1 MYCERAVRPIRNG
14 RNRAP
19 CYCCRMRA
27 NYVLDQWN
35 SPYWVRHKCGS
46 GRVTVFIYS
55 FGPNRQRDSSE
66 WEILGDDIG
75 MRLAQDR

>member
-1 MYCERAVRPIRNG
+1 
-14 RNRAP
+14 
-19 CYCCRMRA
+19 
-27 NYVLDQWN
+27 
-35 SPYWVRHKCGS
+35 
-46 GRVTVFIYS
+46 VFIYS